1 MPRNDPAV
9 VPVRWTSLSVLIG
22 LSLPVV
28 TYVLLNSPS
37 PGLDGPLSFVIWV
50 MQSGVTLYGL
60 TISAAGAYSYHAG
73 DAQPAK
79 IAVFS
84 TLGVISVAAIGRI
97 LEQQMSI
104 LVPIWAW
111 ILGAALATGISYQFA
126 NSTGTVV

>member
-9 VPVRWTSLSVLIG
+9 VPIRWSTVSILIG
-22 LSLPVV
+22 LFLPVV

-37 PGLDGPLSFVIWV
+37 LGLDGPLSFVIWV

-60 TISAAGAYSYHAG
+60 AISAVGAYSYHVG
-73 DAQPAK
+73 DDRPAK

-84 TLGVISVAAIGRI
+84 TLGLVSVAAIGGTV
-97 LEQQMSI
+97 EQQTSI